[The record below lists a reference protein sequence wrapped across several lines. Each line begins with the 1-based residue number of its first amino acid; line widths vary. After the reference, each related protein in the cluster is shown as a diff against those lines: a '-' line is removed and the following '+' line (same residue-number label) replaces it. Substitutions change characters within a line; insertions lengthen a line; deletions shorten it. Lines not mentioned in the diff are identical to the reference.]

1 MSTAVELQTQRFDS
15 GQPGPDL
22 LITAGVHGDEHVPMQ
37 AVRDLIQHFRED
49 AALRQSLRGSV
60 TLVPVVNESA
70 FARGHRCGSDNLDLA
85 RTCPGKPDGSVTE
98 QTAHALSRLIES
110 ADFYIDLHSG
120 GTELSVFP
128 LAGYVLHADRK
139 ILETQRAMARAFNLA
154 FVWGTSAELHGRSLS
169 VARDAGVPAIYMEY
183 LGGIS
188 PSPEG
193 RDAGA
198 EGCLNV
204 MGQLEMLERE
214 PPLCAVE
221 EIIEDTRPQSG
232 HMQICNP
239 APLTGF
245 FEARV
250 KLGDTV
256 GVGDVLGSI
265 SSLAGDETR
274 EVLSEQAGR
283 VIVLRKYPRVNADES
298 IGVIAEREAAT

>member
-193 RDAGA
+193 RAAGA

-204 MGQLEMLERE
+204 MSQLEMLERE
-214 PPLCAVE
+214 PPPCAVE

-239 APLTGF
+239 APITGF

>member
-204 MGQLEMLERE
+204 MSQLEMLERE

-239 APLTGF
+239 APITGF

>member
-1 MSTAVELQTQRFDS
+1 
-15 GQPGPDL
+15 
-22 LITAGVHGDEHVPMQ
+22 
-37 AVRDLIQHFRED
+37 
-49 AALRQSLRGSV
+49 
-60 TLVPVVNESA
+60 
-70 FARGHRCGSDNLDLA
+70 
-85 RTCPGKPDGSVTE
+85 
-98 QTAHALSRLIES
+98 
-110 ADFYIDLHSG
+110 
-120 GTELSVFP
+120 
-128 LAGYVLHADRK
+128 
-139 ILETQRAMARAFNLA
+139 LA

-193 RDAGA
+193 RAAGA

-204 MGQLEMLERE
+204 MSQLEMLERE
-214 PPLCAVE
+214 PPPCAVE

-239 APLTGF
+239 APITGF

>member
-193 RDAGA
+193 RAAGA

-239 APLTGF
+239 APITGF